1 MTPPLARIKMKA
13 QYDGEDLGAP
23 EGLLVAVAR
32 LLDPLSEGDA
42 LELITENPS
51 VSDDLRIWCRRAGH
65 RFAGTTGE
73 NGKSIIAIERGRVRR
88 TLADAPEW
96 GVRMPRRGSKLDMR
110 DWQVGRHATIDDE
123 APSGGSLAP
132 RGAALEEGA
141 PSIEFSIRKRS
152 DIWANAISE
161 LYEQATSSQWAGARD
176 IPWQELAALD
186 DEVERAVCQIMTF
199 LAENEYAA
207 LYVPARFIG
216 QIHPHFTE
224 AALLL
229 TTVMVDEARH
239 IEVFTKRALA
249 NGGGLG
255 IASAT
260 TQLSLAS
267 LLEPRDFSTASFLLS
282 VLGEG
287 TFLDLLAFL
296 EDHAPEL
303 ATREI
308 CRRARQ
314 DETRHVRFGI
324 AHAKYALEAD
334 ANAARRFGSAVEAR
348 AEFLKSVSGVGALI
362 EESLIIYAGGGMNP
376 SSLRAGTL
384 RVAELYETMHT
395 NRVKRLAAAGFGID
409 QADHMSRLHTP
420 NFM

>member
-1 MTPPLARIKMKA
+1 MTSPLATTKIKA
-13 QYDGEDLGAP
+13 QYDGEDLGAS

-32 LLDPLSEGDA
+32 LLDPLVEGEGI
-42 LELITENPS
+42 ELITENRAVP
-51 VSDDLRIWCRRAGH
+51 DDLRIWCRRAGH
-65 RFAGTTGE
+65 RFVRATDE
-73 NGKSIIAIERGRVRR
+73 NGKSMIVIERGRVRR
-88 TLADAPEW
+88 MLSDPAEW
-96 GVRMPRRGSKLDMR
+96 GVSLPRRGATVDMR
-110 DWQVGRHATIDDE
+110 DWQVGRHAAIEDE

-141 PSIEFSIRKRS
+141 PLTEFSIRKRS
-152 DIWANAISE
+152 DIWANSISE
-161 LYEQATSSQWAGARD
+161 LYEQATSSQWIGARD
-176 IPWQELAALD
+176 IPWQELVKLD
-186 DEVERAVCQIMTF
+186 QEVELAVCQIMTF

-216 QIHPHFTE
+216 QIHPQFTE
-224 AALLL
+224 AALFL

-255 IASAT
+255 IASAS

-267 LLEPRDFSTASFLLS
+267 LLEPKDFSTASFLLS

-296 EDHAPEL
+296 EEHAPER

-324 AHAKYALEAD
+324 AHARYSVEAD
-334 ANAARRFGSAVEAR
+334 LNAARRFGTAVEAR

-362 EESLIIYAGGGMNP
+362 EESLIIYSGGGMSP
-376 SSLRAGTL
+376 SSLRTGTKL
-384 RVAELYETMHT
+384 VTQLYETMHV
-395 NRVKRLAAAGFGID
+395 NRVKRLTAAGFGLD

>member
-1 MTPPLARIKMKA
+1 VTRPIITKIKA
-13 QYDGEDLGAP
+13 HYDGEDLGAS

-32 LLDPLSEGDA
+32 LLDPLTEGEA
-42 LELITENPS
+42 LELTTENPS
-51 VSDDLRIWCRRAGH
+51 VADDLRIWCRRAGH
-65 RFAGTTGE
+65 RLVGAVQE
-73 NGKSIIAIERGRVRR
+73 NGKSNIVIERGFVRR
-88 TLADAPEW
+88 TLSDPPEW
-96 GVRMPRRGSKLDMR
+96 GVRIPLRGDTVDMR
-110 DWQVGRHATIDDE
+110 DWQVGRSAIIVDE
-123 APSGGSLAP
+123 APRGGSLAP
-132 RGAALEEGA
+132 RGAPVEEGA
-141 PSIEFSIRKRS
+141 PEIEFSIRKRTE
-152 DIWANAISE
+152 IWANAISE
-161 LYEQATSSQWAGARD
+161 LYEQATSSQWVGARD
-176 IPWQELAALD
+176 IPWRELTSLD
-186 DEVERAVCQIMTF
+186 EEVERSVCQIMTF

-224 AALLL
+224 AALFLS
-229 TTVMVDEARH
+229 TVMVDEARH

-255 IASAT
+255 VASAA

-267 LLEPRDFSTASFLLS
+267 LLEPKDFSTASFLLS

-296 EDHAPEL
+296 EYYAPEQ

-314 DETRHVRFGI
+314 DEARHVRFGI
-324 AHAKYALEAD
+324 AHAKYTLEAD
-334 ANAARRFGSAVEAR
+334 ISAARRFGKAVEAR

-362 EESLIIYAGGGMNP
+362 EESLIIYGGGGMSP
-376 SSLRAGTL
+376 ASLRAGTK
-384 RVAELYETMHT
+384 RVAELYETMHA

>member
-1 MTPPLARIKMKA
+1 MTSPLYDRNIKA
-13 QYDGEDLGAP
+13 QYQGEDLGAS

-32 LLDPLSEGDA
+32 LLDPLAEGEA
-42 LELITENPS
+42 LELITENS
-51 VSDDLRIWCRRAGH
+51 TVSDDLRIWCRRAGH
-65 RFAGTTGE
+65 RFVGAIGA
-73 NGKSIIAIERGRVRR
+73 NGKSTIVIERGCIRR
-88 TLADAPEW
+88 TLANPPEW
-96 GVRMPRRGSKLDMR
+96 GIRMPRRAANLDMR
-110 DWQVGRHATIDDE
+110 DWLVGRHAAIDDE
-123 APSGGSLAP
+123 APPGGSLAP

-141 PSIEFSIRKRS
+141 PLIEFSIRKRS

-161 LYEQATSSQWAGARD
+161 LYEQAVSSQWVGARD
-176 IPWQELAALD
+176 IPWQALGPID

-216 QIHPHFTE
+216 QIHPHFSE
-224 AALLL
+224 AALFL

-267 LLEPRDFSTASFLLS
+267 LLETRDFSTASFLLS

-296 EDHAPEL
+296 EEHAPEPG
-303 ATREI
+303 TREI

-324 AHAKYALEAD
+324 AHAKYAIEAD
-334 ANAARRFGSAVEAR
+334 VNAARRFGSAVEAR

-362 EESLIIYAGGGMNP
+362 EESLIIYSGGGMNP
-376 SSLRAGTL
+376 SSLRAGTK
-384 RVAELYETMHT
+384 RVAQLYETMHA
-395 NRVKRLAAAGFGID
+395 NRVKRLAAAGFGVD

>member
-1 MTPPLARIKMKA
+1 MTRPHTTTQIKA
-13 QYDGEDLGAP
+13 HYEGEDLGAS

-32 LLDPLSEGDA
+32 LLDPLAEGEA
-42 LELITENPS
+42 LELNTENPS
-51 VSDDLRIWCRRAGH
+51 VPDDLRIWCRRAGH
-65 RFAGTTGE
+65 RVINATRE
-73 NGKSIIAIERGRVRR
+73 NGKSRIVIERGSVRR
-88 TLADAPEW
+88 TLADPPEW
-96 GVRMPRRGSKLDMR
+96 GIRMPRRGETVDMR
-110 DWQVGRHATIDDE
+110 DWRVGRHAAIDE
-123 APSGGSLAP
+123 QAPSGGSLAP
-132 RGAALEEGA
+132 RGAPLEEGA

-152 DIWANAISE
+152 DVWANAISE
-161 LYEQATSSQWAGARD
+161 LYEQATSSQWVGARD
-176 IPWQELAALD
+176 IPWKELAPLD
-186 DEVERAVCQIMTF
+186 ERVELAVCQIMTF

-216 QIHPHFTE
+216 RIHPHFTE
-224 AALLL
+224 AALFLS
-229 TTVMVDEARH
+229 TVIVDEARH

-255 IASAT
+255 VASAA

-267 LLEPRDFSTASFLLS
+267 LLEPKDFSTASFLLS

-296 EDHAPEL
+296 EDYAPEQ

-314 DETRHVRFGI
+314 DEARHVRFGI
-324 AHAKYALEAD
+324 AHAKYTLEAD
-334 ANAARRFGSAVEAR
+334 ISAARRFGSAVEAR

-362 EESLIIYAGGGMNP
+362 EESLIIYSGGGMSP
-376 SSLRAGTL
+376 SSLRAGTK
-384 RVAELYETMHT
+384 RVAGLYETMHI
-395 NRVKRLAAAGFGID
+395 NRVKRLAAAGFSID

>member
-1 MTPPLARIKMKA
+1 MKIKT
-13 QYDGEDLGAP
+13 QYDGEDLGVP

-32 LLDPLSEGDA
+32 LLDPLAEGEA
-42 LELITENPS
+42 LELITANSS

-65 RFAGTTGE
+65 RFGGATRE
-73 NGKSIIAIERGRVRR
+73 NGKSIIVIERGRVRR
-88 TLADAPEW
+88 LLADPPEW
-96 GVRMPRRGSKLDMR
+96 GVCMPRRGANVDMR
-110 DWQVGRHATIDDE
+110 DWQVGRHAAIDDE
-123 APSGGSLAP
+123 APMAGSLAP
-132 RGAALEEGA
+132 RNAPIEEGA
-141 PSIEFSIRKRS
+141 PSIEFSIHKRS

-161 LYEQATSSQWAGARD
+161 LYEHATSNQWVGARD
-176 IPWQELAALD
+176 IPWQELAPLD
-186 DEVERAVCQIMTF
+186 EEVERAVCQIMTF
-199 LAENEYAA
+199 LAENEYSA

-224 AALLL
+224 AALFL

-255 IASAT
+255 IASAS

-267 LLEPRDFSTASFLLS
+267 LLEAKDFSTASFLLS

-296 EDHAPEL
+296 EDHAPER

-324 AHAKYALEAD
+324 AHARYSIEAD
-334 ANAARRFGSAVEAR
+334 ANTARRFGSAVEAR

-362 EESLIIYAGGGMNP
+362 EESLIIYSGGGMNA
-376 SSLRAGTL
+376 SSLRAGTKH
-384 RVAELYETMHT
+384 VAQLYETMHA
-395 NRVKRLAAAGFGID
+395 NRVKRLAAAGFGTD

>member
-1 MTPPLARIKMKA
+1 MTPQTTTTIKVK
-13 QYDGEDLGAP
+13 YDGEYLGAS

-32 LLDPLSEGDA
+32 LLDPLTEGEA
-42 LELITENPS
+42 LELTTENPS
-51 VSDDLRIWCRRAGH
+51 VADDLRIWCRRAGH
-65 RFAGTTGE
+65 RLVQAVQE
-73 NGKSIIAIERGRVRR
+73 NGKSNIVIERGFVRR
-88 TLADAPEW
+88 TLSDPPEW
-96 GVRMPRRGSKLDMR
+96 GVRIPRRGDTVDMR
-110 DWQVGRHATIDDE
+110 DWQIGRSAIIAEE
-123 APSGGSLAP
+123 APRGGSLAP
-132 RGAALEEGA
+132 RGAPVEEGA
-141 PSIEFSIRKRS
+141 PEIEFSIRKRS

-161 LYEQATSSQWAGARD
+161 LYEQAVSSQWVGARD
-176 IPWQELAALD
+176 IPWQELGPLD

-224 AALLL
+224 AALFLS
-229 TTVMVDEARH
+229 TVMVDEARH

-255 IASAT
+255 IASAA

-296 EDHAPEL
+296 EDHAPER

-324 AHAKYALEAD
+324 AHAKYSLEAD

-362 EESLIIYAGGGMNP
+362 EESLIIYSGGGMNP
-376 SSLRAGTL
+376 SSLRAGTK

>member
-1 MTPPLARIKMKA
+1 VTSPLVNPKIKA
-13 QYDGEDLGAP
+13 QYHGEDLGAS

-32 LLDPLSEGDA
+32 LLDPLAEGEA
-42 LELITENPS
+42 LELITESPS
-51 VSDDLRIWCRRAGH
+51 VPDDLRIWCRRAGH
-65 RFAGTTGE
+65 RFVCSTGE
-73 NGKSIIAIERGRVRR
+73 NGKSRIVIERGGVRR
-88 TLADAPEW
+88 TLSDPAEW
-96 GVRMPRRGSKLDMR
+96 GVRMPRRGANAYMR
-110 DWQVGRHATIDDE
+110 DWLVGRNAVIDVE
-123 APSGGSLAP
+123 APAGGALAP

-141 PSIEFSIRKRS
+141 QLIEFSIRKRS
-152 DIWANAISE
+152 DIWANAVSD
-161 LYEQATSSQWAGARD
+161 LYEQATSSQWIGARD
-176 IPWQELAALD
+176 IPWQELVPLE

-216 QIHPHFTE
+216 QIHPQFTE
-224 AALLL
+224 AALFL

-267 LLEPRDFSTASFLLS
+267 LLEAKDFSTASFLLS

-296 EDHAPEL
+296 EEHAPES

-324 AHAKYALEAD
+324 AHAKYAIETD
-334 ANAARRFGSAVEAR
+334 SNSVRRFLSAVETR
-348 AEFLKSVSGVGALI
+348 ADFLKSVSGVGALI
-362 EESLIIYAGGGMNP
+362 EESLIIYCGGGMDP
-376 SSLRAGTL
+376 SSLRAGTK
-384 RVAELYETMHT
+384 RVAQLYETMHA
-395 NRVKRLAAAGFGID
+395 NRVKRLAAAGFD
-409 QADHMSRLHTP
+409 VQHADHMSRLHTP